1 LILFILLPR
10 RRILGRS
17 YGSSRYTRVDGTMTR
32 VREPVRYREAQEN
45 MQRIRFVLLVL
56 VAAMLGALISMGDSS
71 PGWDDTDVS
80 DGMVLSAS
88 GPRGLWALSTRSGG
102 GCGRWPSALAVG
114 SWIAAL
120 GITLGH
126 GYASVVALAFALVGA
141 FAVAFAGAFA
151 GRRLN
156 WEANNAE

>member
-1 LILFILLPR
+1 
-10 RRILGRS
+10 
-17 YGSSRYTRVDGTMTR
+17 M
-32 VREPVRYREAQEN
+32 
-45 MQRIRFVLLVL
+45 LVTAWCL
-56 VAAMLGALISMGDSS
+56 V
-71 PGWDDTDVS
+71 
-80 DGMVLSAS
+80 
-88 GPRGLWALSTRSGG
+88 PRGLWALSTRSGG

-114 SWIAAL
+114 SRIAAL

-141 FAVAFAGAFA
+141 YAGAFA

>member
-1 LILFILLPR
+1 MILFILLPR

-71 PGWDDTDVS
+71 PGWDDTGVS
-80 DGMVLSAS
+80 GGIVLSAS
-88 GPRGLWALSTRSGG
+88 GLMGALRPQ
-102 GCGRWPSALAVG
+102 RAWVWALAVG

-126 GYASVVALAFALVGA
+126 GYASVVALAFAIVGA
-141 FAVAFAGAFA
+141 YAGAFA

>member
-1 LILFILLPR
+1 MILFTLLPR

-71 PGWDDTDVS
+71 PGWDDTGVS
-80 DGMVLSAS
+80 DGIVLSAS
-88 GPRGLWALSTRSGG
+88 GLMGALRPQRGWV
-102 GCGRWPSALAVG
+102 WALAVG

-120 GITLGH
+120 GGITLGH